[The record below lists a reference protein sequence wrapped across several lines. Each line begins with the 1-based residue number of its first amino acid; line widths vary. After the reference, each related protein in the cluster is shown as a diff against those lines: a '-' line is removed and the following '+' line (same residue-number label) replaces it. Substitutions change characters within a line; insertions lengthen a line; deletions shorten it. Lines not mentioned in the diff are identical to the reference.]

1 MERIVKTER
10 APLTAYQRFELLTG
24 ACRYPL
30 PSFYSGYGSSETGRD
45 GEAVDQYIGDQMK
58 NDRIDNR
65 ELLLKLWDGEINEL
79 DVFGDVKP
87 WLFITHADDEQ
98 PWAATMFDEPSPAAR
113 AKKSKR

>member
-1 MERIVKTER
+1 M
-10 APLTAYQRFELLTG
+10 LL
-24 ACRYPL
+24 
-30 PSFYSGYGSSETGRD
+30 ETGRD

-98 PWAATMFDEPSPAAR
+98 PWACSVFDYQPPAA
-113 AKKSKR
+113 AKKAKRR